1 MSEKASS
8 VVLNFKMNGQVQY
21 AQTLKQI
28 NMVMQTASKEYTS
41 QVAAMGKDAD
51 ATKKLLAEK
60 QKLDTQLSAS
70 AQKVAMLSKEFEEMQ
85 NDSTATAEDLQK
97 LYNQLLSAET
107 AHSKLEASM
116 QRVNNGLSDE
126 SIAAR
131 EAKDELNNLA
141 KDAKHLQAEH
151 QRLTSSFDAQTR
163 ALGANA
169 SEAERSELALQQ
181 YTQQTDIA
189 HKAINNLEQQL
200 GAAKRAFG
208 ENSTEVVKLETQLN
222 QARSELSKLENEFN
236 NVGAGSDNASVSIG
250 DFAKRATAVT
260 ALATA
265 VAAVGTAA
273 FDVAKEFDQASAKIQ
288 MSLGLT
294 ADEAKGLEDTARNMW
309 KSGFGESLEDVTDA
323 LVRVKQNMHGLATD
337 SNLEQ
342 ITRDSIVL
350 AQTFDADVNEVTRA
364 ANNLMK
370 NFGIESEE
378 AFDLLAYGAQNGLNF
393 SNELFDNVAE
403 YSGLF
408 AELDFSASEYF
419 DTLITGSQ
427 QGVYNLDYLNDVFKE
442 FGIRIKDGS
451 DATYDALSFL
461 FRPDDFADF
470 MANLEKGG
478 AKTEEF
484 MQLSAK
490 VGKEYA
496 AELVADLKKGGKSM
510 EDAYFAIE
518 MNMGTSNELLNGI
531 SDGSIRGVDAMQ
543 EVLGKIAALE
553 DPMERAQMG
562 VGLFGTKW
570 EDLEETAMLAMR
582 DVDGQLEGLEA
593 SMQGIIEVQEQT
605 FGQRWTS
612 LLRTGQ
618 DALLPLGEAILNV
631 AEVVLPLLILAI
643 SFVSDGFA
651 NFAIETDGT
660 FSSIQSIIETVIGF
674 IVTYVQEKLATI
686 QKFWAENGE
695 QILQALENLKNG
707 VMAVFNFLFPF
718 LKSIVVDFIGGIKS
732 IIEGGLNTVLGLIK
746 FFSSLLTGD
755 FEGMWQGVQQIFK
768 GAVEK
773 LWGIIQLGFMGKI
786 FKVVKG
792 FGDGAIKV
800 FNNLVSASKGKFDE
814 LVSAGKS
821 KFDSLKE
828 KIMTPVNAARDAVKD
843 AVDKI
848 KGFFDFNWSLPKLK
862 VPKFSIS
869 PKGWTVGD
877 LLEGTIPK
885 LGVEWYAKGGIMT
898 RPTAFGIN
906 GNKIM
911 AGGEAGPEA
920 ILPLNAKTLGE
931 IGHAIAATMSGQEV
945 NITPAP
951 IILDGRVIGE
961 AIFNVVSNKQYSTAS
976 LTALTKGVNL

>member
-85 NDSTATAEDLQK
+85 NDSTATADDLQK

-169 SEAERSELALQQ
+169 TEAERSELALQQ

-236 NVGAGSDNASVSIG
+236 NVGAGSDTASVSIG

-408 AELDFSASEYF
+408 KTLGFTAEEYF
-419 DTLITGSQ
+419 QILEKGAQ
-427 QGVYNLDYLNDVFKE
+427 EGVYNLDYLNDVVKE

-451 DATYDALSFL
+451 DSTSDAIAQL
-461 FRPDDFADF
+461 FAPDDIEEFTNAL
-470 MANLEKGG
+470 MVSGT
-478 AKTEEF
+478 KTEEYF
-484 MQLSAK
+484 RLVDK
-490 VGKEYA
+490 VG
-496 AELVADLKKGGKSM
+496 AETANQMVKNLQKGGKSM
-510 EDAYFAIE
+510 EDTSVVLQMVMGEYDDF
-518 MNMGTSNELLNGI
+518 MNGV
-531 SDGSIRGVDAMQ
+531 SDGSIRGSEAMDTILRKIQ
-543 EVLGKIAALE
+543 EI
-553 DPMERAQMG
+553 DNPMERAQLG
-562 VGLFGTKW
+562 VSLFGTKW
-570 EDLEETAMLAMR
+570 EDLEETAMFSLIGVNGEIENL
-582 DVDGQLEGLEA
+582 DNN
-593 SMQGIIEVQEQT
+593 MQRIVEVQEQT

-631 AEVVLPLLILAI
+631 AEVILPLLILAI
-643 SFVSDGFA
+643 GFVSEGFA
-651 NFAIETDGT
+651 NFATETDGT
-660 FSSIQSIIETVIGF
+660 FSNIQSIIETVIGF
-674 IVTYVQEKLATI
+674 IVTHVKENLATI
-686 QKFWAENGE
+686 QKFWTENGE
-695 QILQALENLKNG
+695 QILQALENFKNG
-707 VMAVFNFLFPF
+707 ATAVFNFLFPL
-718 LKSIVVDFIGGIKS
+718 LKSIVVDFIGAVKNVID
-732 IIEGGLNTVLGLIK
+732 GGLNVILGLVK
-746 FFSSLLTGD
+746 VFSSLLTGD
-755 FEGMWQGVQQIFK
+755 FEGMWEGVKQLFK
-768 GAVEK
+768 GAVEL
-773 LWGIIQLGFMGKI
+773 LWGILQLGFMGKI
-786 FKVVKG
+786 FKIVKV
-792 FGDGAIKV
+792 FGDDAIKV

-828 KIMTPVNAARDAVKD
+828 KIMTPVNAARDAVKE

-877 LLEGTIPK
+877 LLEGSIPK

-898 RPTAFGIN
+898 RPTTFGIN

-920 ILPLNAKTLGE
+920 ILPLNEKTLGE
-931 IGHAIAATMSGQEV
+931 IGKAIASTIGGQNM
-945 NITPAP
+945 NIVPAP
-951 IILDGRVIGE
+951 IILNDRVIGE
-961 AIFNVVSNKQYSTAS
+961 AVFNVVSNKQYSTAS
-976 LTALTKGVNL
+976 ITALTKGVNL